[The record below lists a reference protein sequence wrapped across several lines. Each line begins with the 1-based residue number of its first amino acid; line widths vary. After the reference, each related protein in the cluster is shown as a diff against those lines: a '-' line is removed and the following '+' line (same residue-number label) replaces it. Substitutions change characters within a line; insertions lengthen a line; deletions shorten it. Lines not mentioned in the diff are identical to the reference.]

1 MNRNCILF
9 SLLAVTF
16 LCGCRGNSSPK
27 GGTDGDTLHL
37 RYASYLTMVE
47 HKGYTV
53 VTIADPWKQGRTL
66 HRYVLV
72 PRGQEALPTPLP
84 EGTVV
89 RTPIERSVVFTT
101 AHCQLLYY
109 LGAER
114 AITGVTDLK
123 YILIP
128 HLQQRVKAG
137 VVADCGDGMQPMV
150 EKMIDLRP
158 EALILSPFENS
169 GGYGK
174 LEKMGVPIVEAADY
188 METSPLGRAEWMRF
202 YGRLYGR
209 AETADSLFAAVEHSY
224 LRLKS
229 VAMQQPTGRSMLT
242 ERKTGSVWYCPGG
255 RSTVGR
261 MIADAHGLYAFA
273 ADTHSGS
280 VPLSFEQVLDE
291 AAASEVWTF
300 KYNGTKLM
308 TRRDLLAE
316 FAGYSSL
323 QAFKSG
329 EVYACNASRKP
340 FFEETPFRPDYLLRD
355 FILLLHPGVGHLGR
369 MRYYERVGA
378 N

>member
-1 MNRNCILF
+1 MNRICILL

-16 LCGCRGNSSPK
+16 LCGCRGSSSPK
-27 GGTDGDTLHL
+27 GGTEGDTLRL
-37 RYASYLTMVE
+37 RYAAYLTMIE
-47 HKGYTV
+47 HDGYTV
-53 VTIADPWKQGRTL
+53 ATIADPWKSGRTL

-72 PRGQEALPTPLP
+72 PKGGETLPAALP

-89 RTPIERSVVFTT
+89 RTPVERSVVFTT

-109 LGAER
+109 LGAQR
-114 AITGVTDLK
+114 AIAGVTDLK
-123 YILIP
+123 YILVP
-128 HLQQRVKAG
+128 DLQRRVKAG
-137 VVADCGDGMQPMV
+137 NVADCGDGMQPMV

-174 LEKMGVPIVEAADY
+174 MEKMGVPIIEAADY
-188 METSPLGRAEWMRF
+188 METSPLGRAEWMKF

-209 AETADSLFAAVEHSY
+209 AETADSLFAVVEHSY

-229 VAMQQPTGRSMLT
+229 VASQLPTGRSMLT
-242 ERKTGSVWYCPGG
+242 ERKTGSVWYAPGG

-261 MIADAHGLYAFA
+261 MIADARGLYAFA

-280 VPLSFEQVLDE
+280 VPLSFEQVLD
-291 AAASEVWTF
+291 AAASSEVWAF
-300 KYNGTKLM
+300 KYNGTRPM
-308 TRRDLLAE
+308 TRGDLLAE

-323 QAFKSG
+323 QAFKAG

-355 FILLLHPGVGHLGR
+355 FILLLHPDGGQLGKL
-369 MRYYERVGA
+369 RYYEKVGE
-378 N
+378 